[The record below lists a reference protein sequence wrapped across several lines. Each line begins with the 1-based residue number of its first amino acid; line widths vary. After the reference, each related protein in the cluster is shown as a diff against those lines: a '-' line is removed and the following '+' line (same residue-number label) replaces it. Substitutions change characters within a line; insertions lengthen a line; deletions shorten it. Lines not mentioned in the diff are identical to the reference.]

1 MGMVESEVEWW
12 GEDVVVEEEW
22 QPNIN
27 DDAFD
32 GTFKLRSPSKI
43 VFDMKAGLYDKKI
56 KISIIL

>member
-1 MGMVESEVEWW
+1 MRARWSGEERMWW
-12 GEDVVVEEEW
+12 WRRNERER
-22 QPNIN
+22 PNIN

-32 GTFKLRSPSKI
+32 GAFKLRSPSKI